1 MKQSV
6 VTLNFNTWKK
16 AVSFTEGNLMLKL
29 RYQFLSREPP
39 GQSCSSELIFPIFLQ
54 IGILKLWVKDLIGI
68 KNIFKY
74 FKGATNL

>member
-1 MKQSV
+1 
-6 VTLNFNTWKK
+6 
-16 AVSFTEGNLMLKL
+16 MLKL